1 MHAQINKH
9 QLEYHQ
15 LAPSINN
22 KSYLLTSIRP
32 DGSCP
37 PLLSTPG
44 PGSYT
49 AGSTLLKAQQHR
61 QHTTADT
68 NTADGSA
75 SRYSHVHITHAK
87 YTFLA
92 LHSTGALPTCRKPVP
107 PSIPFPGKLV
117 GYEEDERI

>member
-1 MHAQINKH
+1 M
-9 QLEYHQ
+9 
-15 LAPSINN
+15 S
-22 KSYLLTSIRP
+22 SST
-32 DGSCP
+32 D
-37 PLLSTPG
+37 TPG

-75 SRYSHVHITHAK
+75 SAKVFSCAYTLIAK

-92 LHSTGALPTCRKPVP
+92 LHSTGALPTYVNLFHH
-107 PSIPFPGKLV
+107 PFHFL
-117 GYEEDERI
+117 EEALAMRRMSLEN